1 MMLRLKTKFTLG
13 LVFLFAVTLVIGMLG
28 IFRIYQL
35 SRNARLM
42 LQQNHNSLIFSNN
55 MLLAL
60 EQHPTAWGTLQENL
74 SRQQHNVTEPGEDIA
89 TRKAAQLAGELVLQ
103 PDNDSLKAAL
113 RTSILQITTINQ
125 QAILHKNQ
133 ASANTA
139 STAIVS
145 LSLIIVLLIV
155 LSVIFI
161 VSFPRIVTYPI
172 RLLHAGIRE
181 ISNKNYNTRI
191 HLSQGDEFGELA
203 TVFNMMAGKL
213 HEYEHSNLAQI
224 RFEKTRIEAIINQM
238 NDGIIGF
245 DEHHQILFMNA
256 AATRLF
262 GSADVALL
270 NKNIATGHPL
280 LTAIIKHPA
289 NKQLKISSDGQHRFF
304 NKEIITVT
312 NNGDAIGEVMVL
324 RNITAFQELSA
335 AKTKFIATVSHE
347 LKTPISSMKM
357 SLSLL
362 SDERIG
368 TLHTEQQQLLDSIG
382 EDVERILQI
391 STTLLDLAQE
401 EVLAIETYPATPTGD
416 IHIIHS

>member
-1 MMLRLKTKFTLG
+1 MTLRLKTKFTLG

-60 EQHPTAWGTLQENL
+60 EQHPVALTALQKNL
-74 SRQQHNVTEPGEDIA
+74 TRQQHNVTEPGEDIA
-89 TRKAAQLAGELVLQ
+89 TGKAVQLAANLVQQPGNTALQ
-103 PDNDSLKAAL
+103 AAL
-113 RTSILQITTINQ
+113 RYAILQITAINQ
-125 QAILHKNQ
+125 QAILRKNE

-139 STAIVS
+139 AMAIVS
-145 LSLIIVLLIV
+145 LALITVLLILV
-155 LSVIFI
+155 SVIFI
-161 VSFPRIVTYPI
+161 ISFPRIVTYPI

-181 ISNKNYNTRI
+181 ISNKNYNARI

-213 HEYEHSNLAQI
+213 HEYEHGNLAQI

-245 DEHHQILFMNA
+245 DEHNNILFMNA

-262 GSADVALL
+262 GTTELQGA
-270 NKNIATGHPL
+270 NPL
-280 LTAIIKHPA
+280 LAAIIKHPA
-289 NKQLKISSDGQHRFF
+289 NQQLKISSDEQHRFF
-304 NKEIITVT
+304 SKEVITVT

-335 AKTKFIATVSHE
+335 AKTKFIATASHE
-347 LKTPISSMKM
+347 LKTPISAMQM
-357 SLSLL
+357 SIRLL
-362 SDERIG
+362 SDERTG
-368 TLHTEQQQLLDSIG
+368 LLHTSQQQLLESIG
-382 EDVERILQI
+382 EDVDRILQI
-391 STTLLDLAQE
+391 STALLDIAQE
-401 EVLAIETYPATPTGD
+401 EVLAIATYPATPTGD
-416 IHIIHS
+416 IHIIHA

>member
-1 MMLRLKTKFTLG
+1 
-13 LVFLFAVTLVIGMLG
+13 MLG

-42 LQQNHNSLIFSNN
+42 LKQNHNSLIFSNN

-60 EQHPTAWGTLQENL
+60 EQHPVAWTTFNENL
-74 SRQQHNVTEPGEDIA
+74 FRQQHNVTEPGEDIA
-89 TRKAAQLAGELVLQ
+89 TRKAVNLAGSLVLQ
-103 PDNDSLKAAL
+103 PDNDTMKAAL
-113 RTSILQITTINQ
+113 RAAILQVAAINQ
-125 QAILHKNQ
+125 QAILRKNQ
-133 ASANTA
+133 VSADTA
-139 STAIVS
+139 STAI
-145 LSLIIVLLIV
+145 LSLALIIILLIGV
-155 LSVIFI
+155 SIIFI
-161 VSFPRIVTYPI
+161 ISFPRIVTYPI

-213 HEYEHSNLAQI
+213 HEYEHGNLAQI

-245 DEHHQILFMNA
+245 DEHHQVLFMNA
-256 AATRLF
+256 TATRLF
-262 GSADVALL
+262 ENTDLSLL
-270 NKNIATGHPL
+270 NKTTPAKHPL
-280 LTAIIKHPA
+280 LTALIKHPA
-289 NKQLKISSDGQHRFF
+289 NKQLKIISSGHQHFF
-304 NKEIITVT
+304 TKEVITVS

-368 TLHTEQQQLLDSIG
+368 TLHTEQQQLLNSIS

-391 STTLLDLAQE
+391 STTLLDIAGE

>member
-60 EQHPTAWGTLQENL
+60 EQHPVAWNALQENL
-74 SRQQHNVTEPGEDIA
+74 LRQQHNVTEPGEDMA
-89 TRKAAQLAGELVLQ
+89 TRKAAQLAGKLVLQ
-103 PDNDSLKAAL
+103 PENDSLKSAL
-113 RTSILQITTINQ
+113 RSSILQISSINQ
-125 QAILHKNQ
+125 QAILRKNE

-139 STAIVS
+139 ATAILS

-213 HEYEHSNLAQI
+213 HDYEHSNLAQI

-245 DEHHQILFMNA
+245 DEHHQVLFMNA

-262 GSADVALL
+262 GNTDVKNNAADS
-270 NKNIATGHPL
+270 PL
-280 LTAIIKHPA
+280 LTAIIRHPA
-289 NKQLKISSDGQHRFF
+289 NKQLKINSDGQHRFF

-312 NNGDAIGEVMVL
+312 NNGDAIGEVLVL

-335 AKTKFIATVSHE
+335 AKTKFIATASHE

-368 TLHTEQQQLLDSIG
+368 TLHLEQQQLLDSIG